1 MDGKLWQ
8 AVVRQFHRANQPA
21 TDLVGHLRGRGFGEF
36 ERLFAV
42 GPYPKPLVERIADP
56 LNPMG
61 FASSAFQADAE
72 ICWQSWHGTPP
83 LVARARNANLTLDL
97 P

>member
-21 TDLVGHLRGRGFGEF
+21 TDLVGDFGGRGFWELC
-36 ERLFAV
+36 RLLAV
-42 GPYPKPLVERIADP
+42 PADPVPLVEWVANQ

-61 FASSAFQADAE
+61 FAASALQADAE
-72 ICWQSWHGTPP
+72 NCWKSRHGTP
-83 LVARARNANLTLDL
+83 L
-97 P
+97 